1 MVQTG
6 IHFNIEM
13 YLTVWQGAEMKD
25 SQLDQMDAAAT
36 EAAAIMKALSNPARL
51 RLLCALVPQDRS
63 VSDLIEILDAPQ
75 AYVSNQLARL
85 RVDGLVTCDREGRT
99 ITYRLRNDRVRPVLE
114 RLYEVFCSED

>member
-1 MVQTG
+1 
-6 IHFNIEM
+6 
-13 YLTVWQGAEMKD
+13 MKD

-99 ITYRLRNDRVRPVLE
+99 ITYRLRDDRVRPVLE

>member
-25 SQLDQMDAAAT
+25 SQLDQMDAAAS
-36 EAAAIMKALSNPARL
+36 EAAAMMKALSNPARL
-51 RLLCALVPQDRS
+51 QLLCAMVPQDRS
-63 VSDLIEILDAPQ
+63 VGALIEILDAPQ

-99 ITYRLRNDRVRPVLE
+99 ITYRLRDDRVRPVLE

>member
-1 MVQTG
+1 MVQPG

-51 RLLCALVPQDRS
+51 RLLCALDPQDRS

-99 ITYRLRNDRVRPVLE
+99 ITYRLRDDRVRPVLE

>member
-25 SQLDQMDAAAT
+25 SQLDQMDAAAA
-36 EAAAIMKALSNPARL
+36 EAAAMMKALSNPARL
-51 RLLCALVPQDRS
+51 RLLCALVPQERS
-63 VSDLIEILDAPQ
+63 VGDLIEILDAPQ

-85 RVDGLVTCDREGRT
+85 RADGLVTCDREGRT
-99 ITYRLRNDRVRPVLE
+99 ITYQLRDDRVRPVLE
-114 RLYEVFCSED
+114 WLYEVFCPDN

>member
-99 ITYRLRNDRVRPVLE
+99 ITYRLRDDRVRPVLE

>member
-25 SQLDQMDAAAT
+25 SQLDQMDAAAA
-36 EAAAIMKALSNPARL
+36 EAAAMMKALSNPARL
-51 RLLCALVPQDRS
+51 RLLCALVPQERS
-63 VSDLIEILDAPQ
+63 VGDLIEILDAPQ

-85 RVDGLVTCDREGRT
+85 RADGLVTCDREGRT
-99 ITYRLRNDRVRPVLE
+99 ITYRLRDDRVRPVLE
-114 RLYEVFCSED
+114 WLYEVFCPDN